1 MNMEKIGII
10 GIGNPLRQD
19 DGIGITL
26 LEKLIEK
33 KDNLPKNLEYID
45 GGTGFLNLLPVLSN
59 FKKIII
65 IDAVNFDGKI
75 GESKLFKLK
84 DIENSEV
91 CEKFSSHGTNFL
103 KIIELSKRLHKKQI
117 EIYFFGIQPKE
128 VMQGTNLTTEL
139 EKKTDLI
146 FEKLVNNIREICD
159 VSK

>member
-1 MNMEKIGII
+1 MEKIGII

-33 KDNLPKNLEYID
+33 KNNLPNNIEYID

-59 FKKIII
+59 FKKIIV
-65 IDAVNFDGKI
+65 IDAVNFNGKI

-84 DIENSEV
+84 DVENSEIY
-91 CEKFSSHGTNFL
+91 EKFSSHGTNFL
-103 KIIELSKRLHKKQI
+103 QIIELYKKLNDKQT
-117 EIYFFGIQPKE
+117 EIYFFGIQPKDIS
-128 VMQGTNLTTEL
+128 QGIALTTEL

-146 FEKLVNNIREICD
+146 FEKLVKDIQKICG